1 MEELEEQEPDEYLEE
16 EFDSIEEETL
26 YKKLYKKMAKDI
38 EMKMGKS
45 SSIGEKVDKM
55 KFKGLVSEYKSFKK
69 NRVQH
74 FRFNSASN
82 QTAFGEL
89 QIGQSLYQFHVSGEE
104 FDSTLHL
111 VQIYFDTAT
120 FDNIERDKKIK
131 TEAQLS
137 LIGGTMGLLTG
148 FSIISGIEIIF
159 FLFRLIL

>member
-1 MEELEEQEPDEYLEE
+1 MQKIGNEMEELEEREPDEYLEE

-26 YKKLYKKMAKDI
+26 YKKLYKKMTNDL

-89 QIGQSLYQFHVSGEE
+89 QIGQRLY
-104 FDSTLHL
+104 
-111 VQIYFDTAT
+111 
-120 FDNIERDKKIK
+120 
-131 TEAQLS
+131 
-137 LIGGTMGLLTG
+137 
-148 FSIISGIEIIF
+148 
-159 FLFRLIL
+159 